1 MDITTPPLPPV
12 APEVLRVA
20 EHRHKKGLMYPYIF
34 HVLTKVSLT
43 LLITFTFFHN
53 YNFPS
58 DYCII
63 QIKWFW

>member
-34 HVLTKVSLT
+34 HVLTKVRFSDKT
-43 LLITFTFFHN
+43 RNSKEITVTSCF
-53 YNFPS
+53 
-58 DYCII
+58 
-63 QIKWFW
+63 